1 MRIIL
6 ALLSIS
12 LSMGAQS
19 QTLTIEKIMQDR
31 RWIGTS
37 PSNPLWSYDSKTVY
51 FNWNPDKAAS
61 DSAYGYTVSGKTISK
76 INYNDARQAEAM
88 NNGVYNHLRNRLVYS
103 YKGDIYLVNIAINK
117 TTRITKTAAYES
129 SPLFVDHDEWIVYT
143 EDNNLFAWSIQTGMF
158 QQLTY
163 FQKENAP
170 VKKTLSGEEQWTQQQ
185 QLQTSE
191 IIRQRKEKKDQRKA
205 FLERSR
211 DADTLHVIY
220 TGDKEV
226 QSLQISPDARFIT
239 YVLYEKPA
247 NKKNTIV
254 PSYVT
259 ENGFTTDI
267 ETRPKAGAPQGKYTL
282 FVFDR
287 MRDTVIAVKTDS
299 LEGITNQPDYVKDY
313 PQKFKDQQPAL
324 REVVIQGLYWN
335 ETGSA
340 AVVDILSQ
348 DFKDRWLMQ
357 LDTAT
362 AKLKTIDHQRD
373 EAWIAGPGIAWLGAS
388 VNGWINDHTFYYQSE
403 VSGYAHLYTCDIN
416 TGTKKQITQGNYE
429 VQWVYLNNSKQFFYL
444 ITNEEHP
451 GKQNLVR
458 IKTDGTQKEKL
469 TAMDGGYDAVSLSPD
484 EKYIAYRYSYQNKP
498 WELYIQENAHDKKAM
513 QVTSK
518 AMSGEW
524 KAYPWR
530 DTKIFTFTARDG
542 KPVYA
547 RIYEPAAGKK
557 NNAAI
562 IFVHGAGYLQNVT
575 YGWSYYYHEFMFNN
589 LLADKGYTVMDIDYR
604 ASSGY
609 GRDWRTGIYRYMG
622 GKDLDDEVDAAKYLV
637 QNLGIDST
645 RIGMYGG
652 SYGGFMTL
660 MAMFTQPSV
669 FKAGAA
675 LRPVTDWGHYD
686 DSYTS
691 AILNQPYND
700 SIAYQR
706 SSPINFAGGLQN
718 HLLICHGMVDV
729 NVHYQ
734 DAVRL
739 AQRLIELGKDNWE
752 LASYPVEDHG
762 FVEPSSWA
770 DEYKRILKLF
780 DENLLK

>member
-1 MRIIL
+1 MRIAL
-6 ALLSIS
+6 ALLSIFFC
-12 LSMGAQS
+12 MVAQS

-31 RWIGTS
+31 KWIGTS
-37 PSNPLWSYDSKTVY
+37 PSNAFWGYDSKTVY
-51 FNWNPDKAAS
+51 FNWNPEKAIS
-61 DSAYGYTVSGKTISK
+61 DSAYGYTISDKAVSK
-76 INYNDARQAEAM
+76 INYNDAQQATAI
-88 NNGVYNHLRNRLVYS
+88 NNGVYNNLRSRLVYS
-103 YKGDIYLVNIAINK
+103 YKGDIYLINITTGK
-117 TTRITKTAAYES
+117 TTRITKTEEYES
-129 SPLFVDHDEWIVYT
+129 APLFIEHDERIVYT
-143 EDNNLFAWSIQTGMF
+143 QDNNLFAWSIQTGMF

-163 FQKENAP
+163 FEKEKAP
-170 VKKTLSGEEQWTQQQ
+170 EKKPLSAEEQWLQQQ

-205 FLERSR
+205 FLERIK
-211 DADTLHVIY
+211 DTDTLHIIY
-220 TGDKEV
+220 TGGKEV
-226 QSLQISPDARFIT
+226 QSLQISPDGRFIT
-239 YVLYEKPA
+239 YILYEKPA
-247 NKKNTIV
+247 SRKNTVV

-259 ENGFTTDI
+259 ENGFTADI
-267 ETRPKAGAPQGKYTL
+267 ETRPKAGAPQGRYTL

-287 MRDTVIAVKTDS
+287 MRDTVTAVKTDS
-299 LEGITNQPDYVKDY
+299 LPGIAIEPGYVKDY
-313 PQKFKDQQPAL
+313 PQKYKDKQPVL
-324 REVVIQGLYWN
+324 REVVVLGLYWN
-335 ETGSA
+335 EAGSA

-357 LDTAT
+357 LDTTT
-362 AKLKTIDHQRD
+362 AKLKPIDHQRD

-388 VNGWINDHTFYYQSE
+388 VNGWINDHTVYYQSE

-429 VQWVYLNNSKQFFYL
+429 VQWVHLNTSKQFFYL

-469 TAMDGGYDAVSLSPD
+469 TVMDGGYDEVIISPD
-484 EKYIAYRYSYQNKP
+484 EKYIAYRYSFQNKP
-498 WELYIQENAHDKKAM
+498 WELYVKENTHDKKAM
-513 QVTSK
+513 QVTGK
-518 AMSGEW
+518 AMSDEW

-530 DTKIFTFTARDG
+530 DTKIFTFNARDG
-542 KPVYA
+542 KQVYA
-547 RIYEPAAGKK
+547 RIYEPTAGKK

-660 MAMFTQPSV
+660 MAMFTQPMV

-686 DSYTS
+686 DGYTS

-706 SSPINFAGGLQN
+706 SSPINFAAGLQN

-739 AQRLIELGKDNWE
+739 AQRLIELGKNNWE

-762 FVEPSSWA
+762 FTEPSSWT